1 MKVSLAQALIERG
14 ILNNTSRIYA
24 RCPITA
30 MGNMPS
36 EAVIPL
42 TVSRIVAEEGTLKLH
57 CIHTSGRKYSIPC
70 EEVNNIDGMAPER
83 LAAAYDIKPN
93 GNTKSA
99 GKKRGRKPKASLE
112 V

>member
-1 MKVSLAQALIERG
+1 MKIQLAQALIERG
-14 ILNNTSRIYA
+14 ILNNKSRVYA
-24 RCPITA
+24 RCPVLG
-30 MGNMPS
+30 MGNAPT
-36 EAVIPL
+36 EAVLAL
-42 TVSRIVAEEGTLKLH
+42 TVDRIITEDGTLKLH
-57 CIHTSGRKYSIPC
+57 CVHTSGRRYSIPC